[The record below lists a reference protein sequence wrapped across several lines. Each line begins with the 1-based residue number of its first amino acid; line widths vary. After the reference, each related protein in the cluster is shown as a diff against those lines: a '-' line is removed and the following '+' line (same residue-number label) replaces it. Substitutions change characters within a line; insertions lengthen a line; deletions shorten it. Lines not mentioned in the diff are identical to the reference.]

1 MVPPLGRC
9 GLAVIICA
17 LVLSC
22 SRVHARALD
31 LNDSRGPRVFFVL
44 GFLDEYSGRHVVEG
58 D

>member
-1 MVPPLGRC
+1 MTRPLGRS

-22 SRVHARALD
+22 SRLHARSLD
-31 LNDSRGPRVFFVL
+31 LNGSRGQRVFFVL
-44 GFLDEYSGRHVVEG
+44 GFLAEYTGRHVVEG